1 MRLVTRILFSLPHNG
16 GAHSAPARERRGAQG
31 SPQATEPGSGAEPR
45 SQSDRRLGRAPRA
58 PRRGGASQIAS
69 FPKRFDL
76 FKLGPTLRETT
87 RAIVSDAFRDLR
99 GSWRALALTDLAYK
113 LVSFALLTP
122 ATLLLLRWAMARTG
136 TAVVADVE
144 IASFFLTTRP
154 GILSLILGGAILTGI
169 TALEMACLMA
179 IGLAAVNG
187 RELNV
192 RGALAFGASR
202 ALLVLRLTAN
212 MVARLLVGLLPFAAA
227 IGLVYWTLM
236 RDHDINFYLSQ
247 RPPSFWAA
255 VSIAAVIVALLVVLL
270 VRTLARWALALP
282 LVLFEGIVPRRALGE
297 SATRLTGRRST
308 AIAALAVWAVLAVA
322 LLGVAASVPDFIG
335 RGLAPRFSGSME
347 MLLAFITALLLLWA
361 VFGLAAAV
369 VNVSMLS
376 LVLLRLYLRVAEGRE
391 SGALR
396 TPAFDT
402 GESVARLPG
411 AVRIAAAIVSI
422 LAVLGAVLV
431 VVNVARQNQP
441 VMVIAHRGASAAAPE
456 NTLAAFRLARRT
468 GRRLRRARRAGVR
481 RRGSGGRPRQRPHE
495 GREDRR

>member
-1 MRLVTRILFSLPHNG
+1 M
-16 GAHSAPARERRGAQG
+16 
-31 SPQATEPGSGAEPR
+31 
-45 SQSDRRLGRAPRA
+45 
-58 PRRGGASQIAS
+58 
-69 FPKRFDL
+69 
-76 FKLGPTLRETT
+76 RETT

-187 RELNV
+187 RQLNV

-202 ALLVLRLTAN
+202 ALPVLRLTTN
-212 MVARLLVGLLPFAAA
+212 IVARLLVGLLPFAAA
-227 IGLVYWTLM
+227 IGVVYWTLM

-282 LVLFEGIVPRRALGE
+282 LVLFEGIVAAARAGRERNAADRSSLHRDRGPRRM
-297 SATRLTGRRST
+297 GR
-308 AIAALAVWAVLAVA
+308 AC
-322 LLGVAASVPDFIG
+322 
-335 RGLAPRFSGSME
+335 
-347 MLLAFITALLLLWA
+347 
-361 VFGLAAAV
+361 
-369 VNVSMLS
+369 
-376 LVLLRLYLRVAEGRE
+376 
-391 SGALR
+391 
-396 TPAFDT
+396 
-402 GESVARLPG
+402 
-411 AVRIAAAIVSI
+411 
-422 LAVLGAVLV
+422 
-431 VVNVARQNQP
+431 
-441 VMVIAHRGASAAAPE
+441 RGAARPSPRRCRISSAAAWRPDS
-456 NTLAAFRLARRT
+456 AAQWRRCWRSSRAHAAV
-468 GRRLRRARRAGVR
+468 GRVSASRR
-481 RRGSGGRPRQRPHE
+481 PW
-495 GREDRR
+495 